1 MERIPIG
8 IIGCGQVSQVYHI
21 PSVRESEDFELV
33 ALCDAQF
40 RMASQ
45 LASRCESAQAY
56 RDPLELMRSS
66 GARAVIIAT
75 PTHLHMPYVIQALTA
90 GLHVLVETPV
100 TLNAKEIQKLQR
112 ARDQHPESLLQ
123 IGFNN
128 RYRADVN
135 ILRNFLVQNELGRI
149 FYIKCGWLR
158 KFGGQPPKGWRYEAQ
173 QSGGGVLM
181 DGGVALIDVLLW
193 LLNYPEVESVHGAV
207 YHDLLRK
214 DVEDTATAH
223 LRLAGGTVI
232 HLDAS
237 WSLLPEENKTY
248 GYFFGSKGSAFM
260 NPLRITREAAG
271 QRYSM
276 TPATL
281 PKGADLYTESY
292 RSQLSHFAEVI
303 RNGSTDDDQLAQTLQ
318 VMKVVDAI
326 YRSAESG
333 KTVRL

>member
-8 IIGCGQVSQVYHI
+8 VIGCGHVSQVYHLPAI
-21 PSVRESEDFELV
+21 RESEEFELV
-33 ALCDAQF
+33 ALCDANF
-40 RMASQ
+40 RLSGQ
-45 LASRCESAQAY
+45 LASRSGQVQSF
-56 RDPLELMRSS
+56 RDPLDLIRAS
-66 GARAVIIAT
+66 GAKAVVIAT
-75 PTHLHMPYVIQALTA
+75 PTQLHMPYVIQALTA
-90 GLHVLVETPV
+90 GLHVLIETPV
-100 TLNAKEIQKLQR
+100 ALNSKEVAKLQR
-112 ARDQHPESLLQ
+112 AQEQHPGSLVQ
-123 IGFNN
+123 VGFNN
-128 RYRADVN
+128 RYREDVA
-135 ILRNFLVQNELGRI
+135 ILRNFLKQGELGRI

-193 LLNYPEVESVHGAV
+193 LLDYPEVESVHGAV
-207 YHDLLRK
+207 FHDLMRRE
-214 DVEDTATAH
+214 VEDTASAH

-260 NPLRITREAAG
+260 NPLRITREAKG

-276 TPATL
+276 TPASL
-281 PKGADLYTESY
+281 PRGADLYTRSY
-292 RSQLSHFAEVI
+292 RLQLSHFAQVI
-303 RNGSTDDDQLAQTLQ
+303 RAGHTDDDHLAQTLQ

-326 YRSAESG
+326 YKSAESG